1 MKMIRSL
8 AIGLC
13 LTAGFVAA
21 GQHAE
26 ATTYQVATV
35 FDDGGMMT
43 GSFDYDSGTLS
54 NVDIT
59 TSGGNM
65 AAHYTSGMYFSD
77 SDPWSGDLQN
87 FIFYSGS
94 YGLNLL
100 NLSNDP
106 NFAAL
111 SWSAA
116 EYIDGTSSYRSG
128 GATFTAVSVV
138 TPIPAALPLAASAL
152 AGLGGL
158 GWLKRRRTQVDVASA
173 A

>member
-13 LTAGFVAA
+13 LTAGFAVAS
-21 GQHAE
+21 QHAE
-26 ATTYQVATV
+26 ATTYQISTT
-35 FDDGGMMT
+35 FDDGGLMT
-43 GSFDYDSGTLS
+43 GSFDFDSGTLS
-54 NVDIT
+54 NIDIT

-65 AAHYTSGMYFSD
+65 AAHYTNGIYFSN
-77 SDPWSGDLQN
+77 SDPWTGDRQA
-87 FIFYSGS
+87 FYLSSGS
-94 YGLNLL
+94 YYLSIFNPSVDPDFPALNW
-100 NLSNDP
+100 LSE
-106 NFAAL
+106 
-111 SWSAA
+111 
-116 EYIDGTSSYRSG
+116 EYINGTSSYRSG
-128 GATFTAVSVV
+128 GATFTAASVV